1 MPHAGGV
8 GNLCQ
13 MEVSK
18 PPKKLL
24 ISRHSCIDVCKNG
37 VDSYQ
42 VYGLFFGEMDG
53 MSVSQNFRYQTH
65 MRTINWGFTSSPA
78 PGDVWFVDSSGLEI
92 LCKGLSRL
100 RSDLEEDPIRGT
112 HHPSHPIPFGNRQQ
126 IPQNDPKNLDIW
138 VFQLT
143 LLKHPPGGEHHADA
157 GLDLLHRL
165 CHLYGGTVGGDC
177 SRCGM
182 RFFFHNSGS
191 EKKIYLWKD
200 SWETNISKKWRD
212 PTFHEKNA
220 KWRAAVRHWSSG
232 RFSATAELPQGQCE
246 PFLGARRGAPGGS
259 RTWVNSGQ
267 HFGLRWNKTDV
278 YSAIVVMV
286 RTLLSNGGLP
296 STALNARCSWEYFR
310 WLSSSRC
317 PRKGSCVG
325 T

>member
-200 SWETNISKKWRD
+200 S
-212 PTFHEKNA
+212 
-220 KWRAAVRHWSSG
+220 
-232 RFSATAELPQGQCE
+232 
-246 PFLGARRGAPGGS
+246 
-259 RTWVNSGQ
+259 
-267 HFGLRWNKTDV
+267 
-278 YSAIVVMV
+278 
-286 RTLLSNGGLP
+286 
-296 STALNARCSWEYFR
+296 
-310 WLSSSRC
+310 
-317 PRKGSCVG
+317 
-325 T
+325 